1 MKSKPLARDVADIAS
16 RTYDLIV
23 VGGGI
28 FGACATWEAA
38 SRGLSVLLLEQG
50 DFSHAT
56 SANHFKMVHGGIRY
70 LQHGD
75 LPRIYESSRERSA
88 MLRTCPHLVE
98 PLPIVIP
105 THGHGAK
112 GKLFLG
118 LGMYIYDLLTCRR
131 NKGLQKS
138 RKIPWSRFLS
148 KETLLRHFP
157 GLPDNNLTG
166 GAVFCDGQMYNPPR
180 IALAFIRS
188 AVGRGAQVANY
199 ARVTDFILEGRRV
212 TGVRVHDVLSGEDHE
227 VRARIVLNTAGPW
240 AHRLLAEKLHVNLA
254 PTPTF
259 SRDLAFVIKRRFK
272 SPYGLALLSASK
284 DADSVLDRGGR
295 HLFLIPWRQYT
306 LVGVWHK
313 IFTNRPEAVKVSRA
327 ELEEY
332 VAEVNRAYPNLRL
345 RAEEILTVNMGLTLF
360 GEEDAQESGK
370 LSFGKRS
377 RIVDHEQEHDVAG
390 LLTSIGVRATM
401 ARGVAEKVVGVVS
414 KRIGR
419 VLLPSRT
426 DTLPVYGGDIED
438 IEALQDR
445 AVAELAGN
453 LPRQS
458 IISLVRNHGSRYKDV
473 LAHASDRDDE
483 ITGTLPDSHVTKAEV
498 VYSIREEMAVKLAD
512 IVFRRTELGTGSKPS
527 QAALEE
533 CAAIAAQE
541 LGWDQDRI
549 RQELDEVDAACRKF
563 KINEMGKE

>member
-1 MKSKPLARDVADIAS
+1 MKSIPLVRDLSDIS
-16 RTYDLIV
+16 SQSYDLIV
-23 VGGGI
+23 IGGGI

-88 MLRTCPHLVE
+88 MLRTCPHLVQ

-105 THGHGAK
+105 THGRGAK

-118 LGMYIYDLLTCRR
+118 LGMYMYDLLTCRR

-138 RKIPWSRFLS
+138 RKVPWSSFLS
-148 KETLLRHFP
+148 KETLQKHFP
-157 GLPDNNLTG
+157 GLADSALTG
-166 GAVFCDGQMYNPPR
+166 GAVFYDGQMYNPPR
-180 IALAFIRS
+180 LALAFIRS
-188 AVGRGAQVANY
+188 AVSKGAKVANY
-199 ARVTDFILEGRRV
+199 AEVTDFILEGRRV
-212 TGVRVHDVLSGEDHE
+212 SGVKVRDTLSGENHE
-227 VRARIVLNTAGPW
+227 IRARIVLNTAGPW
-240 AHRLLAEKLHVNLA
+240 AHRLLGEKLHVDLA

-272 SPYGLALLSASK
+272 SPYGLALLSGSK

-295 HLFLIPWRQYT
+295 HLFLIPWRDYT

-313 IFTNRPEAVKVSRA
+313 IFTNRPEAVTVSRD

-345 RAEEILTVNMGLTLF
+345 RVDEISTVNMGLTLF

-377 RIVDHEQEHDVAG
+377 RIVDHEKEHDVAG

-414 KRIGR
+414 KRIGK

-426 DTLPVYGGDIED
+426 DTLPVFGGDIED
-438 IEALQDR
+438 IEELQER
-445 AVAELAGN
+445 AMAELADV
-453 LPRQS
+453 LPQQS
-458 IISLVRNHGSRYKDV
+458 IISLVRNHGSRYRDV
-473 LAHASDRDDE
+473 LDIASDQDGKFS
-483 ITGTLPDSHVTKAEV
+483 GTLPGSSVVKAEV
-498 VYSIREEMAVKLAD
+498 VYSIREEMAMKLSD
-512 IVFRRTELGTGSKPS
+512 IVFRRTELGTGSKPHR
-527 QAALEE
+527 AALED
-533 CAAIAAQE
+533 CAAIAAKE
-541 LGWDQDRI
+541 LSWDQDRI
-549 RQELDEVDAACRKF
+549 QQELDEVDATCEKF
-563 KINEMGKE
+563 KINEICKE